1 MKTKPLRKQSL
12 SGSTSIVI
20 EIPNSLIP
28 EKPHGQI
35 QALLRQFFLENP
47 QILKQAFDVSNEN
60 TEARNKFAKKRIQK
74 RIQASKKRPPLR
86 KVSPQQIEETL
97 STIKA
102 LGNDDLEWLDE
113 IIPARMDKEY
123 PPDFF
128 DFEK

>member
-1 MKTKPLRKQSL
+1 MKTKTLRKQSL